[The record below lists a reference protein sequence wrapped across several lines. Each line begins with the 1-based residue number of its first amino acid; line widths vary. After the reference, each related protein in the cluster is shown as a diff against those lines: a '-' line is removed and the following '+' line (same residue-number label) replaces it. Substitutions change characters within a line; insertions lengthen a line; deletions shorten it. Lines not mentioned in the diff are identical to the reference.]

1 LKNQSKEITELQSK
15 VSAQDGII
23 KNLEGDAA
31 KIKIQWEIFI
41 KEEQKTSL
49 NSAAKLS
56 NLHESIFSC
65 LQDQR

>member
-1 LKNQSKEITELQSK
+1 M
-15 VSAQDGII
+15 SAKDGII